1 MQPCAAAPSAAAADA
16 AAEFARRL
24 HLCVNAGVQAP
35 AQPAS
40 GAAAGSPDFALEA
53 PCAAPSPPA
62 SPSGACAAS
71 AWVNSEPLQRV
82 RLLASGE
89 VFAVPLHWG
98 VVEAGVYRS
107 GFPVAETFPFLARL
121 GVRTVV
127 NLQDRLPLDYKNFL
141 AEQRVQYIHAPVK
154 GNKVHP
160 EEMDWGRVSA
170 ALALV
175 SDTAFHPILVH
186 CACGLRAAAR
196 PAPAVPASARLNC
209 PPPAA
214 PDPRSPTHPPP
225 QAAAASTA
233 RAP

>member
-1 MQPCAAAPSAAAADA
+1 MGAPTTPPPLGSAAADA

-35 AQPAS
+35 ASSPS
-40 GAAAGSPDFALEA
+40 GSAAAAAAACDFALEA
-53 PCAAPSPPA
+53 PCAPSSPPPA
-62 SPSGACAAS
+62 PGGAAS
-71 AWVNSEPLQRV
+71 AWANSEPLQRV
-82 RLLASGE
+82 RVLASGE
-89 VFAVPLHWG
+89 VLTVPLHWG

-121 GVRTVV
+121 GVRTVI
-127 NLQDRLPLDYKNFL
+127 NFQDRLPLDYKCHL

-154 GNKVHP
+154 GNKTHP

-170 ALALV
+170 ALALI

-186 CACGLRAAAR
+186 CAWLAGGLPSGAAA
-196 PAPAVPASARLNC
+196 AASHADPLPPHTHSS
-209 PPPAA
+209 PPPPNQAA
-214 PDPRSPTHPPP
+214 P
-225 QAAAASTA
+225 ASTA